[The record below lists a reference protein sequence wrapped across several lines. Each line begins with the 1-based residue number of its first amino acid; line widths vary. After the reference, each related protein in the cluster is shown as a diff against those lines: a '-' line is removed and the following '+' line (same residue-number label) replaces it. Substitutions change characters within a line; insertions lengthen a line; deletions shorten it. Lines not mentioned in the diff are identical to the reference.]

1 MNSRQLRVRHL
12 VLQKQTALSL
22 TRGERS
28 SLRGS
33 AAALLCCV
41 ALGALI
47 VGCTRKEG
55 SVPAGGGAGSS
66 AADSRPLPGT
76 QLYIEV
82 SAAGGTEYWSDHKV
96 GLKLAGD
103 RLGVKT
109 EYLGPAN
116 YDLEAM
122 ATALEGAIAKKPNGL
137 LVVGFEP
144 LLVPV
149 INKAVDAGIPVV
161 CVDADLPQSKRIAF
175 VGTGNYQAGF
185 ESGKLMAACLGGKGK
200 VAVTSMPGAF
210 NLQERVRGFRAAVA
224 PHPGI
229 EIVQVA
235 DTQGDTIAITQ
246 TCVALLQKYPDLA
259 GIAAVE
265 AIGGL
270 GAATAVREAGKVGR
284 IKIVAMDRSN
294 EVLQNIKN
302 GAIEATLV
310 QQTILMPLYGL
321 QILYNLNNTPLP
333 IAKDNS
339 KAGVSGA
346 PVLVDTGVVVVDKRN
361 CDYFMR

>member
-1 MNSRQLRVRHL
+1 MKLTEPRGWIIAGAVS
-12 VLQKQTALSL
+12 ALAIL
-22 TRGERS
+22 
-28 SLRGS
+28 
-33 AAALLCCV
+33 
-41 ALGALI
+41 
-47 VGCTRKEG
+47 GCTRQEAPA
-55 SVPAGGGAGSS
+55 PAGPGSGS
-66 AADSRPLPGT
+66 GPVAARVPPRE

-82 SAAGGTEYWSDHKV
+82 SAAGGSEYWADHKS

-103 RLGVKT
+103 LHGVRT

-122 ATALEGAIAKKPNGL
+122 ATALEGAIAKRPNGI
-137 LVVGFEP
+137 LVAGFEP

-149 INKAVDAGIPVV
+149 INKAVEAGIPVV

-210 NLQERVRGFRAAVA
+210 NLQERVRGFRAAVTA
-224 PHPGI
+224 HPGM
-229 EIVQVA
+229 EIVQVVA
-235 DTQGDTIAITQ
+235 TQGDTIAITQ
-246 TCVALLQKYPDLA
+246 TCVALLQKHPDLA

-270 GAATAVREAGKVGR
+270 GAATAVREAGKIGLV
-284 IKIVAMDRSN
+284 KIVAMDRSN
-294 EVLQNIKN
+294 EVLQNIKS

-310 QQTILMPLYGL
+310 QQTALMPLYGL
-321 QILYNLNNTPLP
+321 QILYNLNNAPFP
-333 IAKDNS
+333 ISKDNK

-346 PVLVDTGVVVVDKRN
+346 PILVDTGVIVVDKKN
-361 CDYFMR
+361 CAYFMR

>member
-1 MNSRQLRVRHL
+1 MRTIQQMARIMAGLGL
-12 VLQKQTALSL
+12 ALWI
-22 TRGERS
+22 G
-28 SLRGS
+28 
-33 AAALLCCV
+33 
-41 ALGALI
+41 
-47 VGCTRKEG
+47 GCTRQDAPAPAG
-55 SVPAGGGAGSS
+55 AGGGPTTTAPKNPPS
-66 AADSRPLPGT
+66 A

-82 SAAGGTEYWSDHKV
+82 SAAGGTEYWADHKM
-96 GLKLAGD
+96 GLKRAGEC
-103 RLGVKT
+103 LGVKT

-122 ATALEGAIAKKPNGL
+122 ATALEGAIAKRPNGL

-161 CVDADLPQSKRIAF
+161 CVDADLPQSKRLAF

-185 ESGKLMAACLGGKGK
+185 ESGKLMAGCLGGKGK

-224 PHPGI
+224 PYPGI
-229 EIVQVA
+229 EIVQVV

-246 TCVALLQKYPDLA
+246 ACVALLQKYPDLA

-270 GAATAVREAGKVGR
+270 GAATAVREAKKIGLV
-284 IKIVAMDRSN
+284 KIVAMDRSN

-310 QQTILMPLYGL
+310 QQTALMPLYGL
-321 QILYNLNNTPLP
+321 QILYNLNNAALP
-333 IAKDNS
+333 ISKDNR

-346 PVLVDTGVVVVDKRN
+346 PILVDTGVIVVDKRN
-361 CDYFMR
+361 CEYFLR